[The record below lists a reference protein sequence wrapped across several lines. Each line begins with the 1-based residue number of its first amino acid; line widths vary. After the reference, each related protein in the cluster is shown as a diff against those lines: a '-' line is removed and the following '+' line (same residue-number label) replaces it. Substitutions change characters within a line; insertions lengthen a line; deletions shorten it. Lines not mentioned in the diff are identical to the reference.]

1 MRVVESLASPD
12 GLRTAL
18 PITPRA
24 EATVREARR
33 DLRDLLHGRD
43 RDRIA
48 VIAGPCSIHDP
59 QAALEYARR
68 LRDLAAPLAGE
79 LLVVMRT
86 FLEKPRTSVGWK
98 GLLNDPDLDGS
109 QDVARGLTLARQ
121 LLLDLNELGVP
132 CAAEILEPTTPAYL
146 ADLLAWGGVG
156 ARTSESQ
163 VHRQLASGL
172 PFPVGFKNGTDGG
185 LEVACHAM
193 RSAGVPH
200 RFAGIA
206 PDGGAA
212 VLATTGNPDRHIV
225 LRGGA
230 SGANHGA
237 DQMARA
243 VAEVAG
249 HGIARPI
256 LVDCSH
262 GNSGRDPA
270 RQAGV
275 CRDVLRQI
283 RGGRQEI
290 LGLMLESQ
298 LEPGQ
303 QSHTPGTPLAYGV
316 SITDPCIGWNETADL
331 LCEAAEA
338 VKLSR

>member
-1 MRVVESLASPD
+1 MRVVEPLPSPN
-12 GLRTAL
+12 GLRAAL
-18 PITPRA
+18 PMTPRA
-24 EATVREARR
+24 QATVGDARQA
-33 DLRDLLHGRD
+33 LRDLLHGRD
-43 RDRIA
+43 RSRIA
-48 VIAGPCSIHDP
+48 VIAGPCSIHDAD
-59 QAALEYARR
+59 AAREYARR
-68 LRDLAAPLAGE
+68 LREVAAPLAGE
-79 LLVVMRT
+79 LVVVMRT
-86 FLEKPRTSVGWK
+86 FLEKPRTNVGWK

-121 LLLDLNELGVP
+121 LLIDLNELGVP
-132 CAAEILEPTTPAYL
+132 CAAEILDPSTPSYL

-185 LEVACHAM
+185 LEVACNSMQA
-193 RSAGVPH
+193 AGAPH
-200 RFAGIA
+200 RFVGIG

-212 VLATTGNPDRHIV
+212 VLATAGNPDRHIV

-230 SGANHGA
+230 RGANHGA
-237 DQMARA
+237 DDVARA
-243 VAEVAG
+243 VTGVAA
-249 HGIARPI
+249 HGVARPVM
-256 LVDCSH
+256 VDCSH

-275 CRDVLRQI
+275 FREVLRQI
-283 RGGRQEI
+283 RAGRREI
-290 LGLMLESQ
+290 LGVMLESQ
-298 LEPGQ
+298 LVTGSQRHPPGE
-303 QSHTPGTPLAYGV
+303 PLAYGV

>member
-1 MRVVESLASPD
+1 MRVVEPLISPD
-12 GLRTAL
+12 AMRAAL

-24 EATVREARR
+24 EATVREARQA
-33 DLRDLLHGRD
+33 LRDLLHGRD
-43 RDRIA
+43 RGRIA

-59 QAALEYARR
+59 EAALEYARR

-79 LLVVMRT
+79 LVVVMRT

-132 CAAEILEPTTPAYL
+132 CAAEILDPSTPAYL

-163 VHRQLASGL
+163 VHRQLASSL

-193 RSAGVPH
+193 QAAGAPH
-200 RFAGIA
+200 RFVGIA

-212 VLATTGNPDRHIV
+212 VLATRGNPDRHIV
-225 LRGGA
+225 LRGGTR
-230 SGANHGA
+230 GANHGA
-237 DQMARA
+237 AQVARA

-249 HGIARPI
+249 HGIARPV

-298 LEPGQ
+298 LEPGSQ
-303 QSHTPGTPLAYGV
+303 RHAPGGPLAYGV